1 MVLSMNTHVAGF
13 VGKHPV
19 SRQPSAGKFI
29 HRLRWEKGAVSR
41 FMNDDAKTKLTGTQN
56 KDCDHPGKRI
66 RPIGSQQK
74 RAGDDQPIGENQLAG
89 FKRTALRNPFELIA
103 GDVIHERIIG
113 ASKSKAPHGH
123 AAWLPNSVVT
133 GTSEL
138 LHGSAGDGQAEAGLQ
153 RDERHLSL
161 GGGV

>member
-29 HRLRWEKGAVSR
+29 HRLRWKKGSVSG

-56 KDCDHPGKRI
+56 KDRDHPGHRI
-66 RPIGSQQK
+66 RPISSHQK
-74 RAGDDQPIGENQLAG
+74 CAGDDQPIGEDQFAG

-113 ASKSKAPHGH
+113 ASKSKAPYGH
-123 AAWLPNSVVT
+123 ATWLPNSVVT

-138 LHGSAGDGQAEAGLQ
+138 LHGSAGDGQVEAGLQ
-153 RDERHLSL
+153 RDEGHLSL
-161 GGGV
+161 GAGV

>member
-19 SRQPSAGKFI
+19 SRQPSAGNFI
-29 HRLRWEKGAVSR
+29 HRLRWKKGAVSG
-41 FMNDDAKTKLTGTQN
+41 FMDDDAKTKLTSTQN
-56 KDCDHPGKRI
+56 KDRDHPGQRV
-66 RPIGSQQK
+66 RPIGSHQK
-74 RAGDDQPIGENQLAG
+74 RAGDDQPIGEDQFAG

-103 GDVIHERIIG
+103 GDVVHGRIIG
-113 ASKSKAPHGH
+113 ASKSKAPYGH
-123 AAWLPNSVVT
+123 ATWLPNSVVT

-138 LHGSAGDGQAEAGLQ
+138 LHGSAGDGQAEAGLH

>member
-1 MVLSMNTHVAGF
+1 MVLSMNTHVPGLI
-13 VGKHPV
+13 GKHPV
-19 SRQPSAGKFI
+19 PGQPSASKFVQ
-29 HRLRWEKGAVSR
+29 RLRREKGAVSG

-56 KDCDHPGKRI
+56 KDRDHPGQRI
-66 RPIGSQQK
+66 RPIGSHQK
-74 RAGDDQPIGENQLAG
+74 CAGDDQPIGEDQFAG

-113 ASKSKAPHGH
+113 ASKSKAPYGH
-123 AAWLPNSVVT
+123 ATWLPNSVVT

>member
-1 MVLSMNTHVAGF
+1 MVLSMNTHVTGF

-29 HRLRWEKGAVSR
+29 HRLRRKKGAVSG
-41 FMNDDAKTKLTGTQN
+41 FMDYDAKTKLTGTQN
-56 KDCDHPGKRI
+56 KDCDHPGQRI
-66 RPIGSQQK
+66 RPIGSHQK
-74 RAGDDQPIGENQLAG
+74 RAGDDQPIGEDQFAG

-103 GDVIHERIIG
+103 GYKIHERIIG
-113 ASKSKAPHGH
+113 ASKSKAPYGH
-123 AAWLPNSVVT
+123 AVWLPNSVVT
-133 GTSEL
+133 GTSGL

-153 RDERHLSL
+153 RDEQYLSL

>member
-1 MVLSMNTHVAGF
+1 F
-13 VGKHPV
+13 
-19 SRQPSAGKFI
+19 
-29 HRLRWEKGAVSR
+29 
-41 FMNDDAKTKLTGTQN
+41 
-56 KDCDHPGKRI
+56 
-66 RPIGSQQK
+66 
-74 RAGDDQPIGENQLAG
+74 AG

-113 ASKSKAPHGH
+113 ASKSKAPYGH

-133 GTSEL
+133 DTSEL